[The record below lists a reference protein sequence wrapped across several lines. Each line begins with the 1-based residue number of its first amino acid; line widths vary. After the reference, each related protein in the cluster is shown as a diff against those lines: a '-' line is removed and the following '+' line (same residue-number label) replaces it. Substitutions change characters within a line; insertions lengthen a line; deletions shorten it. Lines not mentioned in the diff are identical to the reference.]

1 MVLVSG
7 EACVGKAL
15 TRYFVSTNIGDWSAK
30 AASIKHSNLWS
41 MRYGDMRVSSVG
53 GMEATFSRSG
63 TAIGEGSTPVVV
75 GRVIVSSMLGFVLF
89 PNRFRG
95 RLGEGLDMIGYN
107 MLVVVCVVLFVFF
120 RTSGHR

>member
-1 MVLVSG
+1 M
-7 EACVGKAL
+7 CC
-15 TRYFVSTNIGDWSAK
+15 GD
-30 AASIKHSNLWS
+30 ASI
-41 MRYGDMRVSSVG
+41 SSVG

-63 TAIGEGSTPVVV
+63 TAIGEGSTPVLV
-75 GRVIVSSMLGFVLF
+75 GGVIVSSMLGFVLF